1 MRVHINIPEEVKLAV
16 AETEAAK
23 KREQSKQWYNTV
35 RKVVAGKQAAGAHFA
50 DLTEEMAELVSSNS
64 EEIKVVPVRDNS
76 DRKTGYYAIFNLCE
90 IAGREWSDDIT
101 MEVPAEKIRLFAGA
115 GKWHL
120 KEWTRTSWLRRL
132 GVRRINLK

>member
-1 MRVHINIPEEVKLAV
+1 MRVSINIHEEVKLAV
-16 AETEAAK
+16 AETETAK
-23 KREQSKQWYNTV
+23 QRKQWYDTV
-35 RKVVAGKQAAGAHFA
+35 RKVVAGKQAVGAHFA

-90 IAGREWSDDIT
+90 IAGREWSDYIT